1 MTKLNELLLAI
12 TRCPELI
19 TARTSGAHPCSKI
32 ASVQRHD
39 AYQVPEPW
47 SGHIERAPILFVASN
62 PSIDEDERFP
72 TASWSEA
79 DTIDYFQR
87 RFDSDA
93 GYISQRA
100 YNKVRFWTAVR
111 ARAKEIF
118 QRDAVPGKD
127 FALTELVH
135 CKSRQEQGVPE
146 AFCLCSKLWLPSV
159 MKHSGARIIILLGSR
174 AKNACVQLWKLDS
187 RQSVQFDVPIAGRSR
202 AVVILPHPNAFEK
215 KTVAAHATPAQLK
228 RLQSLC

>member
-135 CKSRQEQGVPE
+135 CKSRPRAGGTRSV
-146 AFCLCSKLWLPSV
+146 LPMLQAVASV
-159 MKHSGARIIILLGSR
+159 RHETFRRKNNHPARIPCQECLRPALETGQPSIRSIRRSHCRTL
-174 AKNACVQLWKLDS
+174 
-187 RQSVQFDVPIAGRSR
+187 PGRRHS
-202 AVVILPHPNAFEK
+202 
-215 KTVAAHATPAQLK
+215 PASQ
-228 RLQSLC
+228 RI